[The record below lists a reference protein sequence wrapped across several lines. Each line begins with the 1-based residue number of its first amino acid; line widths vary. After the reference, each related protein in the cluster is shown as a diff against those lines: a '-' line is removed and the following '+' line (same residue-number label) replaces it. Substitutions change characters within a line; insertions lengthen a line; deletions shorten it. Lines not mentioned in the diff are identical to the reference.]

1 MSTTMKRFEYISG
14 DQLRVV
20 TVDGEPWFVATDVA
34 TVLGHRDAATMTRS
48 LDDDEK
54 GTHQTRTLGG
64 AQTVTVIT
72 EAGLYRAILQRQT
85 GRMVEASTRAQVK
98 AFQRWV
104 THDVLPQ
111 IRRTGAYAMEPVK
124 SPAELT
130 RLEILELAMEAER
143 ENTVL
148 RAALE
153 SATPAIEYHD
163 RFVAD
168 GDVET
173 IKAWGMQFGLTD
185 RQAREQLLERKLI
198 YRFTIGERWSERRGM
213 KVTEYEY
220 RPYAAHRHFFDLRP
234 QHNAPRFHNGQV
246 RQTLYVRQGQALALG
261 KRCCLTPL
269 FVQTEIFDGGE
280 AA

>member
-1 MSTTMKRFEYISG
+1 MSTTVKRFEYISG

-20 TVDGEPWFVATDVA
+20 DIDGEPWFVAKDVA
-34 TVLGHRDAATMTRS
+34 TLLGYREAFNLTRVLDE
-48 LDDDEK
+48 DEK
-54 GTHQTRTLGG
+54 GPHEMRTLGG
-64 AQTVTVIT
+64 TQTVTVIS

-85 GRMVEASTRAQVK
+85 GHMADDTPRAGVK

-111 IRRTGAYAMEPVK
+111 IRRTGVYAMEPVK
-124 SPAELT
+124 SPAELS

-163 RFVAD
+163 RFVAN

-173 IKAWGMQFGLTD
+173 IKAWGTQFGLTD

-198 YRFTIGERWSERRGM
+198 YRFTIGERWSEKRGM

-246 RQTLYVRQGQALALG
+246 RQTLYIRQGQALALG
-261 KRCCLTPL
+261 KRCGLTPL
-269 FVQTEIFDGGE
+269 FVQTEIFDGGG

>member
-1 MSTTMKRFEYISG
+1 MKRFEYTTG

-20 TVDGEPWFVATDVA
+20 DIDGQPWFYAADVA
-34 TVLGHRDAATMTRS
+34 TVLGHREAFNMTRS

-54 GTHQTRTLGG
+54 GPHQTRTLGG
-64 AQTVTVIT
+64 TQTVSVIS
-72 EAGLYRAILQRQT
+72 EAGLYKAILQRQT
-85 GRMVEASTRAQVK
+85 GRMVDDSTRAQVK

-111 IRRTGAYAMEPVK
+111 IRRTGAYAMEPMK
-124 SPAELT
+124 APAELT

-168 GDVET
+168 GDVVT
-173 IKAWGMQFGLTD
+173 ISAWATQHGLTEP
-185 RQAREQLLERKLI
+185 QARELLRERKLI
-198 YRFTIGERWSERRGM
+198 YRRDVGERWSTKQHK
-213 KVTEYEY
+213 KVMEYEW
-220 RPYAAHRHFFDLRP
+220 RPYAPHRHFFDLRP

-246 RQTLYVRQGQALALG
+246 RQTLYIRQGQALILG
-261 KRCCLTPL
+261 KRCGLTPL
-269 FVQTEIFDGGE
+269 FVQTEIFNGGE
-280 AA
+280 TA

>member
-1 MSTTMKRFEYISG
+1 MSTTMKRFEYVSG

-34 TVLGHRDAATMTRS
+34 TILGYTHTPHMTRV
-48 LDDDEK
+48 LDEDEK
-54 GTHQTRTLGG
+54 GVRETDTLGG
-64 AQTVTVIT
+64 TQAVTVIS
-72 EAGLYRAILQRQT
+72 EAGLYRSILQRQT
-85 GRMVEASTRAQVK
+85 GRMVEDSTRTQVK

-111 IRRTGAYAMEPVK
+111 IRRTGAYALEPVK
-124 SPAELT
+124 SPVELT

-148 RAALE
+148 RSALE
-153 SATPAIEYHD
+153 SAAPAIEYHD

-173 IKAWGMQFGLTD
+173 VKAWGTQFGLTD

-198 YRFTIGERWSERRGM
+198 YRFTIGERWSSRENR

-220 RPYAAHRHFFDLRP
+220 RPYAQHRHFFDLRP
-234 QHNAPRFHNGQV
+234 QHNAPRYHNGQV
-246 RQTLYVRQGQALALG
+246 RQTLYVRQEQALELG
-261 KRCCLTPL
+261 KKCGLTPL
-269 FVQTEIFDGGE
+269 FVQDELFDRGGTS
-280 AA
+280 

>member
-14 DQLRVV
+14 DQVRVV
-20 TVDGEPWFVATDVA
+20 TINGDPWFVCRDIA
-34 TVLGHRDAATMTRS
+34 TVLGASKSSDLTRMV
-48 LDDDEK
+48 DTEDK
-54 GTHQTRTLGG
+54 GLHDVQTLGG
-64 AQTVTVIT
+64 VQQLQVVN
-72 EAGLYRAILQRQT
+72 ESGLYTILFRSNAE
-85 GRMVEASTRAQVK
+85 GAKSFR
-98 AFQRWV
+98 RWITTEV
-104 THDVLPQ
+104 VPQ
-111 IRRTGAYAMEPVK
+111 IRRTGAYALEPVK

-130 RLEILELAMEAER
+130 RMEIIQLALDAER
-143 ENTVL
+143 ENQVL
-148 RAALE
+148 QAALE
-153 SATPAIEYHD
+153 SAAPAIEYHD

-173 IKAWGMQFGLTD
+173 IKAWGTQFGLTD

-198 YRFTIGERWSERRGM
+198 YRFTIGERWSEKRGM

-261 KRCCLTPL
+261 KRCGLTPL